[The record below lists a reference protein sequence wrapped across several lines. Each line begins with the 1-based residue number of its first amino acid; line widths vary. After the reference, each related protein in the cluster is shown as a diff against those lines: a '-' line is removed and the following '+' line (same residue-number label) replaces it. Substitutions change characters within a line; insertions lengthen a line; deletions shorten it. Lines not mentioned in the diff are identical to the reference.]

1 MLYFFISE
9 KNLVRA
15 NLLYRILFFIRVK
28 LQWLLFQMIF
38 FRTALL
44 LLQMLLVLFCFVRW
58 FVHRRA
64 QAQQRWFRPFFL
76 FSSSERKWTTF
87 NQHVTKK
94 PRLDKDVP
102 GACFWA
108 RAQAKPS
115 PGLNNGPRPTFSPS
129 LAEHRALK
137 CVYCR
142 DLVQYLVRTSDKS
155 AGMSPSPE
163 FRSFPMILG
172 SLRSHWGIC
181 FKDTLTRL

>member
-9 KNLVRA
+9 KKFSTSESSLQDLV
-15 NLLYRILFFIRVK
+15 FHSSKVT
-28 LQWLLFQMIF
+28 MVVVSDDF

-102 GACFWA
+102 GACF
-108 RAQAKPS
+108 
-115 PGLNNGPRPTFSPS
+115 
-129 LAEHRALK
+129 
-137 CVYCR
+137 
-142 DLVQYLVRTSDKS
+142 
-155 AGMSPSPE
+155 
-163 FRSFPMILG
+163 
-172 SLRSHWGIC
+172 
-181 FKDTLTRL
+181 